1 MKTTYRFRLSL
12 VLAALIALLAACAPA
27 TEPGATGDAADAPS
41 EQAGD
46 AANDAAD
53 APSDEQITIRV
64 GTGDSGEGLTPHQ
77 EIISRFEAEHPNITV
92 QLEPVSGSDY
102 YARLLTQIAA
112 GDAPDIMNIGD
123 DAVPRFV
130 EAGAFLPLD
139 DFIASDDSFSTDIYL
154 TGLLDPGMY
163 DGTLYFLPK
172 DYSPLGVFYNKA
184 IFDEY
189 GVDYPADGWTWDDL
203 LATAQ
208 ALTIDEDGDGTPEIY
223 GLQMPGPWT
232 TGFEYWVAA
241 AGGQLISEDGT
252 QFEGNLNSPEVAEA
266 VQFYQDLYHEYGV
279 TPPPADMNA
288 FGGGNSEFDNG
299 QAAMRIF
306 GRWPQGGYAEN
317 PAVDLAVAG
326 VPQAAVR
333 ANVLFWGGFGIY
345 SGTENAEAAW
355 EFLSFYAGEQGA
367 EVWQDWALPA
377 VASVAESSGA
387 TEDPINGVWIS
398 ELEYL
403 APRAY
408 VYTPFWGEAA
418 DPALRTVLE
427 TVIIDPEAEVQPLL
441 DQAAAEAQAALDE
454 ARE

>member
-1 MKTTYRFRLSL
+1 M
-12 VLAALIALLAACAPA
+12 
-27 TEPGATGDAADAPS
+27 
-41 EQAGD
+41 
-46 AANDAAD
+46 
-53 APSDEQITIRV
+53 
-64 GTGDSGEGLTPHQ
+64 
-77 EIISRFEAEHPNITV
+77 

-172 DYSPLGVFYNKA
+172 DYSPLGVFYNRA

-189 GVDYPADGWTWDDL
+189 GVDYPQDGWTWDDL

-208 ALTIDEDGDGTPEIY
+208 ELTLDDDGDGTPEIY

-266 VQFYQDLYHEYGV
+266 VQFYKDLYHEYGV

-317 PAVDLAVAG
+317 PAVDLGVAG

-345 SGTENAEAAW
+345 SGTENPEAAW

-367 EVWQDWALPA
+367 QVWQDWALPA

-387 TEDPINGVWIS
+387 MDDELNGTWIS
-398 ELEYL
+398 ELDYL

-427 TVIIDPEAEVQPLL
+427 TVIIDPEADVQPLL
-441 DQAAAEAQAALDE
+441 DQAAAEAQSALDE

>member
-1 MKTTYRFRLSL
+1 MWRR
-12 VLAALIALLAACAPA
+12 
-27 TEPGATGDAADAPS
+27 
-41 EQAGD
+41 
-46 AANDAAD
+46 
-53 APSDEQITIRV
+53 
-64 GTGDSGEGLTPHQ
+64 
-77 EIISRFEAEHPNITV
+77 
-92 QLEPVSGSDY
+92 
-102 YARLLTQIAA
+102 AR
-112 GDAPDIMNIGD
+112 
-123 DAVPRFV
+123 
-130 EAGAFLPLD
+130 FLPLD

-189 GVDYPADGWTWDDL
+189 GVDYPQDGWTWDDL

-208 ALTIDEDGDGTPEIY
+208 ELTVDEDSDGTPEVY

-266 VQFYQDLYHEYGV
+266 VQFYKDLYHEYGV

-306 GRWPQGGYAEN
+306 GRWPQGGYEEN

-333 ANVLFWGGFGIY
+333 ANVLFWGGFGLY

-377 VASVAESSGA
+377 VTSVAESSGA

-454 ARE
+454 ATGVASTRCTATNLASALHGVRQDRTRTIVHAVHCTHDPTHLTWVDDECNARRAR